1 MNIDDNQ
8 FIEYP
13 LMGVY
18 DINNNNEI
26 ISLPN
31 RIEIDGERI
40 LASDWKNTFALLNY
54 GIYTENF
61 FKYNDYRVR
70 KLHEIYSQSVMN
82 KYFMNEIKLYGWD
95 YRINNDLVNIT
106 INNGKWKA
114 HFRNLNMEMIDLTGE
129 DAVTHIDESK
139 VEVNCY
145 PLYVVLSWTHTPFGK
160 IIRKATKGIYTH
172 CSFSL
177 DDKLDKLYT
186 FNGNTNGFSLEN
198 INDTKNY
205 PHDDEACISVY
216 CIMVKKNKFQLLK
229 DKLNEFLKNKDNY
242 SYGFLTAL
250 GIALNK
256 PIEFEH
262 SLICS
267 QFVDILLK
275 SINLDFT
282 HKKSSLVSPEDFY
295 QSFKTNNTIYKVYEG
310 KIKDYKPK
318 AVSRIV
324 NKLMKSD
331 DTVVYEAKSFPVQFD
346 KEGNLLIQNMGKI
359 NYQLEYDK
367 SHKLLKIYSE
377 DNNIEGMK
385 YELSKLWFL
394 NTELEKKIYHSND
407 SKEKKDEYYK
417 IRSRIL
423 NDFNKYLK
431 QVQSIDDNFNF
442 TEYYNNTPFS
452 DASVKIDKYTLQYV
466 KEILAKLILRK
477 K

>member
-1 MNIDDNQ
+1 MNIDDEQ
-8 FIEYP
+8 FISYP
-13 LMGVY
+13 FIGIY
-18 DINNNNEI
+18 DINNNNNFRGQI
-26 ISLPN
+26 ID
-31 RIEIDGERI
+31 IDGEQI
-40 LASDWKNTFALLNY
+40 YSFDWNNTFGLLYY
-54 GIYTENF
+54 GIYTEDF
-61 FKYNDYRVR
+61 FKYNKFRVN
-70 KLHEIYSQSVMN
+70 KLNEIYDGNNIIKYN
-82 KYFMNEIKLYGWD
+82 KNDITLYGWD
-95 YRINNDLVNIT
+95 YKYDYNYMNKAINFT
-106 INNGKWKA
+106 QYKS
-114 HFRNLNMEMIDLTGE
+114 HFKKLNMEMVDLTDE
-129 DAVTHIDESK
+129 DTLTHIDESN
-139 VEVNCY
+139 VEANCY
-145 PLYVVLSWTHTPFGK
+145 PLYIVLSWTHTPFGK

-177 DDKLDKLYT
+177 DDKLNKLYT
-186 FNGNTNGFSLEN
+186 FNGNVNGFSMED
-198 INDTKNY
+198 INDTSNY
-205 PHDDEACISVY
+205 PHDDESCISVY
-216 CIMVKKNKFQLLK
+216 CVMVRKNKMQLVK
-229 DKLNEFLKNKDNY
+229 DKLDEFVQNKNTYK
-242 SYGFLTAL
+242 YGFLTAL

-282 HKKSSLVSPEDFY
+282 HKRSSLVSPEDFY
-295 QSFKTNNTIYKVYEG
+295 QSFKTNDSIYKLYEG

-318 AVSRIV
+318 AISRIV
-324 NKLMKSD
+324 NKLIRTD
-331 DTVVYEAKSFPVQFD
+331 DTIVYEAKSFPVQFD
-346 KEGNLLIQNMGKI
+346 KEGNLLIQNMSKI

-394 NTELEKKIYHSND
+394 NTELEKKIYHSNE
-407 SKEKKDEYYK
+407 SKDKKDEYYK

-431 QVQSIDDNFNF
+431 QVQSLDKDFNF

-466 KEILAKLILRK
+466 KEILAKIILRK
-477 K
+477 

>member
-1 MNIDDNQ
+1 MENDNQ

-26 ISLPN
+26 ITRGD
-31 RIEIDGERI
+31 RIEIDGEI
-40 LASDWKNTFALLNY
+40 ITPSDWRNTFALLNY
-54 GIYTENF
+54 GIYSENF
-61 FKYNDYRVR
+61 FKYNNYRVK
-70 KLHEIYSQSVMN
+70 KLNEIYNKSIKN
-82 KYFMNEIKLYGWD
+82 KYFMNEIKFYGWD
-95 YRINNDLVNIT
+95 YKLDNNTMNIMINNA
-106 INNGKWKA
+106 KWNA
-114 HFRNLNMEMIDLTGE
+114 HFKNINMDMSDLTDE
-129 DAVTHIDESK
+129 DTITHIDESK
-139 VEVNCY
+139 VEPNCY
-145 PLYVVLSWTHTPFGK
+145 PLYVVLSWTHTPMGR

-177 DDKLDKLYT
+177 DDKLNKLYT
-186 FNGNTNGFSLEN
+186 FNGNVNGFSLES

-205 PHDDEACISVY
+205 PHDDESCISVY
-216 CIMVKKNKFQLLK
+216 CIMVRKNKLQLVQ
-229 DKLNEFLKNKDNY
+229 DKLDEFVNDSKKY
-242 SYGFLTAL
+242 TYGFLTAL
-250 GIALNK
+250 GIALNR

-282 HKKSSLVSPEDFY
+282 HKNSALVSPEDFY

-310 KIKDYKPK
+310 KIKDYSPNKIT
-318 AVSRIV
+318 RIV
-324 NKLMKSD
+324 NKLIKSD
-331 DTVVYEAKSFPVQFD
+331 DTIVYEAKSFPVQFD
-346 KEGNLLIQNMGKI
+346 KEGNLLIQNMNKI

-394 NTELEKKIYHSND
+394 NTELEKKIYHSNE

-431 QVQSIDDNFNF
+431 QVQSLDKNFNF

-452 DASVKIDKYTLQYV
+452 DASVKIDKYTLHYV